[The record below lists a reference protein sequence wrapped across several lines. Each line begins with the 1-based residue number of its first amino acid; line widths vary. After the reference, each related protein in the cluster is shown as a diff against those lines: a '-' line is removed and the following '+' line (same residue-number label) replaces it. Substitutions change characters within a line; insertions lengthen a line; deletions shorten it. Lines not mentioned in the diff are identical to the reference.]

1 MRFYDVTFFCDKGNP
16 PLVSLNSDNEDFDWP
31 VTVRINQTG
40 EFFKK
45 PSITFYVHSEVDL
58 IKFKNSVISAFQDY
72 ERRIKNAP

>member
-40 EFFKK
+40 EFLQEFFDRIYYNQMVNH
-45 PSITFYVHSEVDL
+45 PS
-58 IKFKNSVISAFQDY
+58 QG
-72 ERRIKNAP
+72 